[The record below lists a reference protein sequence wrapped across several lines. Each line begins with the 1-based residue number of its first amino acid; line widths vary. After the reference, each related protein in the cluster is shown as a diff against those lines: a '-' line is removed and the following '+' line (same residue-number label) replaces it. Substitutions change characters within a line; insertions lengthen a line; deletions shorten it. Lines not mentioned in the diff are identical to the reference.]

1 MDIVKYET
9 EAICIFLISTYNV
22 EGPAFQKTMDFRPWN
37 LETVFRLV
45 SIQII
50 QIGLLVCFFGTQ
62 NGSRRLDNGN
72 QNEPVSFTTN
82 RSGRLD
88 NGNRNEPILGVWIME
103 IETNRNAG
111 RNYDPD
117 FGSTAS
123 PPGRDFEVYF
133 PVAFWT
139 EEFRRF
145 QGTISTFRRL
155 KERKKQK
162 GKVKTKGEREKGKR
176 KGKPKWRRRIFRRFD
191 SSLDIPEFNISK
203 VWWFLSLNVWNLTF
217 RRFSLA
223 STSASDI

>member
-72 QNEPVSFTTN
+72 QNEP
-82 RSGRLD
+82 
-88 NGNRNEPILGVWIME
+88 ILGVWIME

-111 RNYDPD
+111 RNYDLD
-117 FGSTAS
+117 FGFTAS

-145 QGTISTFRRL
+145 QGTIST
-155 KERKKQK
+155 
-162 GKVKTKGEREKGKR
+162 
-176 KGKPKWRRRIFRRFD
+176 FRRFD